1 MLTLEWLKKVDLD
14 KLTLEERYKVDELI
28 KELALR
34 KKKFPILDYRPQA
47 YQQEIID
54 AIRARNP
61 DGTPK
66 YKFIVFIWGNW
77 VGKTQ
82 TGWYI
87 LNCASVWEQANEL
100 GLPFIW
106 NYPLIKV
113 VTSTWSQIMENIEP
127 YILWT
132 STDEDLVKI
141 PWFHSDKDTGPY
153 VKKVRKDKDILK
165 QIDMENG
172 TTIHFWSYDQWQARL
187 QGSSPDLTWID
198 EIPVRWSDFRELI
211 RGTRK
216 PNAQFIMTFT
226 PTNYNKKIHDWIFGW
241 QANKFVR
248 IVNAKENKFADHSW
262 MEGLSED
269 ELRIVERW
277 EFTPPTGLV
286 YKSFNRENNVIPAFP
301 IRTLWEGTKYY
312 WAIDFWLNHP
322 MAFLFIA
329 VTKDWQVF
337 IFDMIYKSWMLLWD
351 LVKEMEKRKQAH
363 WIEFE
368 WIVADSAGARERSE
382 LKALWVYTKKAN
394 KRKKEWTMS
403 NRRAG
408 IMKINQLLALGKLF
422 ISDGCVDIINEF
434 ETHHY
439 AENGVDG
446 SVNKESDDA
455 LDALRYF
462 IFSYTEF
469 SEKRELI
476 KQRKRIINK
485 KIVKR
490 KRY

>member
-1 MLTLEWLKKVDLD
+1 MFSLEALKKIDLD
-14 KLTLEERYKVDELI
+14 KLTLEQRYQVDALI

-34 KKKFPILDYRPQA
+34 RKKYPILDYNPQD
-47 YQQEIID
+47 YQQEFID

-61 DGTPK
+61 DGTPV
-66 YKFIVFIWGNW
+66 YKFIVFIWWNW

-82 TGWYI
+82 TGWFI
-87 LNCASVWEQANEL
+87 IDCACMWEKAEEL
-100 GLPFIW
+100 WLPYIW

-113 VTSTWSQIMENIEP
+113 VTSTGSQIMENIEP

-141 PWFHSDKDTGPY
+141 PWYFNEKDLWPY
-153 VKKVRKDKDILK
+153 VKKVRKDKEILK
-165 QIDMENG
+165 QIDLE
-172 TTIHFWSYDQWQARL
+172 TSTIHFWSYDQWQARL
-187 QGSSPDLTWID
+187 QWGSPDLTWID
-198 EIPVRWSDFRELI
+198 EIPTRWSDFRELI

-248 IVNAKENKFADHSW
+248 IVNSKENKYADHSW
-262 MEGLSED
+262 MEWLSED

-286 YKSFNRENNVIPAFP
+286 YKNFNREVNVIKNFP
-301 IRTLWEGTKYY
+301 IRELWEDVKFY
-312 WAIDFWLNHP
+312 WAIDFWVDHP

-329 VTKDWQVF
+329 VTKDGQVF
-337 IFDMIYKSWMLLWD
+337 IFDMIYKSWMLLWE
-351 LVKEMEKRKQAH
+351 LAKEIERRKIFH
-363 WIEFE
+363 WIEFT
-368 WIVADSAGARERSE
+368 WIVADSAWARERTE
-382 LKALWVYTKKAN
+382 LKSLWIHTKRAN
-394 KRKKEWTMS
+394 KKKKEWTMS

-408 IMKINQLLALGKLF
+408 IMKINQMLSSGKLY
-422 ISDGCVDIINEF
+422 ISDLCTDIINEF

-439 AENGVDG
+439 SETWADG
-446 SVNKESDDA
+446 TVNKKDDDA

-462 IFSYTEF
+462 IFSYSEF
-469 SEKRELI
+469 SEKREIL
-476 KQRKRIINK
+476 KQRKRMINRRVVK
-485 KIVKR
+485 KW
-490 KRY
+490 